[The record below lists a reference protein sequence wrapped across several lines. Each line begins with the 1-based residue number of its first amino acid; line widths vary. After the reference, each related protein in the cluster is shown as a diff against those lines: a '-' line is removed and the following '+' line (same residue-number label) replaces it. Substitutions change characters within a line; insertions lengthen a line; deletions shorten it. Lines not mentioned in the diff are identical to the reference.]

1 MKAYFDRDS
10 QGFWTAYIEDET
22 VSPEN
27 RGIGTVRRRQ
37 TLPVTQSAT
46 REEAEAAFRR
56 LMSREAR
63 CRHEHR

>member
-10 QGFWTAYIEDET
+10 HGFWTAYIEDET
-22 VSPEN
+22 TSPEN

-37 TLPVTQSAT
+37 TLPVPQSAT
-46 REEAEAAFRR
+46 RDEAAVAFRR

-63 CRHEHR
+63 CRREHR